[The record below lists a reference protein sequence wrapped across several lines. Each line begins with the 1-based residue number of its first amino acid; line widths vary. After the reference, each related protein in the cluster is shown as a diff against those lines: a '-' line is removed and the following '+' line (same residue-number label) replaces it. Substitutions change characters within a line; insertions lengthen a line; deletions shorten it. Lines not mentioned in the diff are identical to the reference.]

1 MAHASDTRLVVLHA
15 LRLKGMAGGAQIARA
30 SERAPAVVDAE
41 LADLRAQGM
50 VRFLDKRDSWSL
62 TPEGRAEHAR
72 LLRADLDGAGCVG
85 VVESAYRCILG
96 VNVELLA
103 TVTALQQGDP
113 AVERLRLVHH
123 EALGATAELSVELE
137 RMRSYGP
144 RLTAALERVEA
155 GEREWVA
162 RPLIDSY
169 HTVWHELHDN
179 LLMTLG
185 IERGQEQPHPSTPL
199 QEAR

>member
-15 LRLKGMAGGAQIARA
+15 LRLKGMADVGAIARA
-30 SERAPAVVDAE
+30 SGRETAVVEAE
-41 LADLRAQGM
+41 LADLLAHGV

-72 LLRADLDGAGCVG
+72 LLRADLDGAGCAG
-85 VVESAYRCILG
+85 VVESAYRRILG

-103 TVTALQQGDP
+103 TITALQQGDQ
-113 AVERLRLVHH
+113 AVARLRAVHH
-123 EALGATAELSVELE
+123 EALGATEELAVELE

-144 RLTAALERVEA
+144 RLAAALERVET

-162 RPLIDSY
+162 RPLMDSY
-169 HTVWHELHDN
+169 HTVWHELHED
-179 LLMTLG
+179 LLLTLG
-185 IERGQEQPHPSTPL
+185 IDRSAEQEVRT
-199 QEAR
+199 

>member
-1 MAHASDTRLVVLHA
+1 MAD
-15 LRLKGMAGGAQIARA
+15 AGEIARA
-30 SERAPAVVDAE
+30 GERAQSVVEAE
-41 LADLRAQGM
+41 LAELLANRM
-50 VRFLDKRDSWSL
+50 VRFLANRGSWSL

-72 LLRADLDGAGCVG
+72 RLRADLDAAGCVG
-85 VVESAYRCILG
+85 VVESAYGCIVG

-103 TVTALQQGDP
+103 TITALQQDEP
-113 AVERLRLVHH
+113 AVERLRAVHH
-123 EALGATAELSVELE
+123 EALGATGELAVELE

-169 HTVWHELHDN
+169 HTVWHELHED
-179 LLMTLG
+179 LLLTLG
-185 IERGQEQPHPSTPL
+185 IDRSAEQERRT
-199 QEAR
+199 